1 LHPGDAPTLTM
12 EPGSPVSDVSLQYA
26 IAGHS
31 SFSKLFPLS
40 VGEMAILRD
49 RNVYTVS
56 QLLEVNDLTGH
67 LTVDENR
74 PLFTDLAIYPH
85 LQHKLR
91 LLIRSLRRAPVV
103 DNLSLLLQL
112 HPLSSC

>member
-1 LHPGDAPTLTM
+1 MGLAIHVVADLLATYET
-12 EPGSPVSDVSLQYA
+12 SRDSWHAAA

-40 VGEMAILRD
+40 TGEMSILRD
-49 RNVYTVS
+49 RNVCTVS
-56 QLLEVNDLTGH
+56 QLLEVNDLTGR
-67 LTVDENR
+67 LRVDENS
-74 PLFTDLAIYPH
+74 PLFAELAVYPH

-103 DNLSLLLQL
+103 DKLVSLGT
-112 HPLSSC
+112 HKS